1 MAGHL
6 HLLGGLFDVKELLV
20 ISTPQILVSVLVGI
34 VALSMN
40 ANTHDEFLIV
50 ISVGSNL
57 VLPLTYILMTLATM
71 GSLVRLSHSM
81 RDTGMLEMFLNQ
93 GIGLSPVML
102 SLWASYS
109 LKYSLYMIV
118 VNSVALLSPYLFGRT
133 TIVELL
139 IAAGVVA
146 MAVSLLSSVCVTL
159 SIILS
164 PSEVQYWSEMF
175 SLFILGFLYRNF
187 LTQPD
192 SSGNFL
198 RLLVSGYVDPTSL
211 VGEALML
218 LFSLILLIELSE
230 ERGRVV
236 EVD

>member
-6 HLLGGLFDVKELLV
+6 HLLGGLFDIKELLA
-20 ISTPQILVSVLVGI
+20 ISTPQILVSVLVVV
-34 VALSMN
+34 VALNMN
-40 ANTHDEFLIV
+40 TYSPYNEFLTG

-57 VLPLTYILMTLATM
+57 VLPLTYILVTLATM
-71 GSLVRLSHSM
+71 GSLVRLSHSI
-81 RDTGMLEMFLNQ
+81 RDVGMLEMFLNQ
-93 GIGLSPVML
+93 GTGLGPVML

-118 VNSVALLSPYLFGRT
+118 VNSVALLSPYLLGRT
-133 TIVELL
+133 TVVGPL

-146 MAVSLLSSVCVTL
+146 MAISLLSSVCVTL
-159 SIILS
+159 SLILS

-175 SLFILGFLYRNF
+175 SLFILGFLYRDF
-187 LTQPD
+187 LTLGPT
-192 SSGNFL
+192 GNFL
-198 RLLVSGYVDPTSL
+198 HLLIGGYVDPMSL